1 MADLIVFGEDW
12 GGLPSSTQHL
22 ISHLM
27 KNHRVIWINSIGMR
41 SPRPSWHDIK
51 RVFQKLSDMLS
62 SFRRTQLDNATEPS
76 PFIINPKVLPFHQC
90 KLVRQIN
97 KRLLLKDIKTVIA
110 RHGFDNTILW
120 LSLPTAVDMVG
131 SLNEQASIYYCGDDF
146 AGLDGVDHAMVTP
159 LEQELAKK
167 VDLILVVSKT
177 LAQKFTNPNTII
189 LPHGVD
195 YPLFSTPAGRPDDL
209 PDQGPIAGFYGSIS
223 PWLDIELLARSAI
236 ALPSWQFVFIGAIKT
251 DVSSLLALPN
261 VHFLGPKPHHQL
273 PSYVQHWNV
282 AMLPFRSNKQI
293 EACNPLKL
301 REYLASG
308 TPIAT
313 TSFPAVREYAN
324 IVAIQAPREPFSRVI
339 LRADTQ
345 QHAKAQRQE
354 TVAVESWQHRAAQL
368 EALINHLSP

>member
-27 KNHRVIWINSIGMR
+27 KEHRVIWINSIGMR
-41 SPRPSWHDIK
+41 SPRPSWRDIK
-51 RVFQKLSDMLS
+51 RVFQKLRSMLTFS
-62 SFRRTQLDNATEPS
+62 HQAQPDNTTRPAPLV
-76 PFIINPKVLPFHQC
+76 INPKVLPFHRW

-97 KRLLLKDIKTVIA
+97 KRLLLKDINKAIVQ
-110 RHGFDNTILW
+110 RGFDRIILW

-131 SLNEQASIYYCGDDF
+131 SLNEQASVYYCGDDF

-167 VDLILVVSKT
+167 VDLILVVSKA
-177 LAQKFTNPNTII
+177 LARKFTNPNTII

-195 YPLFSTPAGRPDDL
+195 YPLFSTPAERPDDL
-209 PDQGPIAGFYGSIS
+209 PDGGPIAGFYGSIS
-223 PWLDIELLARSAI
+223 PWLDTDLLTRSAI
-236 ALPSWQFVFIGAIKT
+236 ALPSWQFVFIGNIKT
-251 DVSSLLALPN
+251 DVTSLQALPN

-282 AMLPFRSNKQI
+282 AMLPFRHNKQI

-313 TSFPAVREYAN
+313 TSFPAVREYDN
-324 IVAIQAPREPFSRVI
+324 LVAIQSPKEPFSRVI
-339 LRADTQ
+339 LRADKQ
-345 QHAKAQRQE
+345 QQAKNLRQE
-354 TVAVESWQHRAAQL
+354 TVATESWQHRAAEL